1 MQNHIYKKNIFDLLY
16 KEQNDYL
23 KNRLKKIKSSIY
35 LNNFKSLSL
44 SKDKKKINNKLNDNK
59 SKNL

>member
-44 SKDKKKINNKLNDNK
+44 SKDKKKVNNQLNDNK
-59 SKNL
+59 SKN

>member
-1 MQNHIYKKNIFDLLY
+1 MQNLTHKKNIFDSLY

-44 SKDKKKINNKLNDNK
+44 SKDKKKVNNQLNDNK
-59 SKNL
+59 SKN

>member
-1 MQNHIYKKNIFDLLY
+1 MQNHIYKKNIFDSLY

-44 SKDKKKINNKLNDNK
+44 SKDKKKVNNQLNDNK
-59 SKNL
+59 SKN